1 MSEELGDLVT
11 ESRRADL
18 DDLDLLGT
26 DELVKLM
33 NEEDARVPG
42 AVEKARDAIGAA
54 IEAIVER
61 LRSGG
66 RLLYIGAG
74 TSGRIGAM
82 DAAEC
87 PPTFN
92 TPPEMVQAIVA
103 GGDTAL
109 AGAKEDAEDD
119 DAAGGAAID
128 NIGAGADDAVMG
140 IAASGRT
147 PFVLGALR
155 RARERGALTVGVS
168 CNPDAALS
176 EIVEHP
182 IEVVTGPEFISGSTR
197 LKAGTAQKLVLNMI
211 STIAMVRLGKTYGNL
226 MVDVKATNEKLRA
239 RARRIVAEA
248 TGADADSVDA
258 ALEDAG
264 GDVKVAIVMLE
275 RGLDPESA
283 STALRDSGGMLRAAL
298 RDPDRSSN

>member
-11 ESRRADL
+11 ESRRDDL

-26 DELVKLM
+26 AELVTLM
-33 NEEDARVPG
+33 NEEDARVPA
-42 AVEKARDAIGAA
+42 AVEKAGGAIAGA

-61 LRSGG
+61 LRRGG

-128 NIGAGADDAVMG
+128 SIAAGADDAVVG

-155 RARERGALTVGVS
+155 RARERGALTVGIS

-176 EIVEHP
+176 KVVEHP
-182 IEVVTGPEFISGSTR
+182 IEVVAGPEFISGSTR

-239 RARRIVAEA
+239 RARRIVAQA
-248 TGADADSVDA
+248 TGAGGTAVEA

-264 GDVKVAIVMLE
+264 GDVKIAIVMLK

-283 STALRDSGGMLRAAL
+283 AAVLRDNGGELRPAL
-298 RDPDRSSN
+298 LDTDRSAN